1 MRRSDSSEEEPAL
14 YELTGITTAPSYN
27 EGLSQLDSVSNGVL
41 AQSSAWQPAP
51 PAQADEQPPPQVGGP
66 TVLSLPDIV
75 SRRA

>member
-1 MRRSDSSEEEPAL
+1 M